1 MADDVE
7 MLGWRGRDEVTA
19 RMLDARALVAPSE
32 LYETFGMVLVEA
44 MSAGLPVIV
53 TTAAG
58 AAAIV
63 EPPPELLVPPRQ
75 PAALAA
81 ALDAL
86 DDRTVDRAGV
96 ANRRR
101 FEQHY
106 SEAVGVAALEA
117 AYGDAIAARERR

>member
-1 MADDVE
+1 
-7 MLGWRGRDEVTA
+7 
-19 RMLDARALVAPSE
+19 
-32 LYETFGMVLVEA
+32 MVLVEA

-53 TTAAG
+53 NTAAG

-75 PAALAA
+75 PTALAA

-86 DDRTVDRAGV
+86 DDRTVDAIGA

-101 FEQHY
+101 YEQRY
-106 SEAVGVAALEA
+106 SESVGVAALEA
-117 AYGDAIAARERR
+117 AYAEAITAPRPS